1 MTTGRSPRLEL
12 AAAHFDWNID
22 QVVADL
28 ARIRNASL
36 QDRNRLNHPTA
47 LPSRG
52 ELSEIVDRL
61 VTALFPNRLSAR
73 QMAPENVDFFVGQT
87 LDLSC
92 RDLVDQVCIE
102 LEFSSNSPRNR
113 NEILE
118 EAIGCVRYFAS
129 KLPGVRALLDTDIQA
144 AYKFD
149 PAARSIDEVL
159 ACYPGIFAMLHHR
172 LAHELYLLG
181 LNWVSR
187 IISELA
193 HSKTGIEIH
202 PGAVIGNSF
211 FIDHGTGVV
220 IGETSKIGHGV
231 RIHHGVTLGAPPCAE
246 YIKPPF
252 DRSTPIPPRHP
263 RIEDDVIIYAGAT
276 LLGPITVGRGS
287 IIGANV
293 SITSNVPP
301 GSRVTQAK
309 SVLDSFVAGD
319 GI

>member
-1 MTTGRSPRLEL
+1 MTTDRLPRLEL
-12 AAAHFDWNID
+12 AAAQFDWNID
-22 QVVADL
+22 QVVSDL

-36 QDRNRLNHPTA
+36 QDRNRLANPPI
-47 LPSRG
+47 LPSRSA
-52 ELSEIVDRL
+52 LAQIVDRL

-73 QMAPENVDFFVGQT
+73 QMTPENVDYFVGQT

-92 RDLVDQVCIE
+92 RELVDQIWFE
-102 LEFSSNSPRNR
+102 LEFSAPSGGDHPQ
-113 NEILE
+113 ILR
-118 EAIGCVRYFAS
+118 EAIGSVRFFAS
-129 KLPGVRALLDTDIQA
+129 RLPRVRELLDTDIQA
-144 AYKFD
+144 AYRSD

-159 ACYPGIFAMLHHR
+159 ICYPGVFAMLHHR

-181 LNWVSR
+181 LNWVAR

-202 PGAVIGNSF
+202 PGADIGNSF

-231 RIHHGVTLGAPPCAE
+231 RIHHGVTLGAPPSTE
-246 YIKPPF
+246 HIKPPA
-252 DRSTPIPPRHP
+252 DRSAPILPRHP
-263 RIEDDVIIYAGAT
+263 IVEDDVIIYAGAT
-276 LLGPITVGRGS
+276 LLGPITVGRAS

-293 SITSNVPP
+293 SVTTDIPP
-301 GSRVTQAK
+301 GSRVTQAQNT
-309 SVLDSFVAGD
+309 LDTFVAGA